1 MTHII
6 LVEPDLAFAT
16 SLKQAITGNAIQI
29 DIFADIASASLALK
43 SRRYALRIIR
53 RELPDGNGLVLLQEG
68 QTGFQRIPSLLV
80 SGCDLLHE
88 RLEGLA
94 LGADDYLV
102 TPFAVAEFSARIRA
116 LLRRAPATPTTMTVS
131 APGGLEVDC
140 EALLLRHERLDVAL
154 SQTEIDILRCLIQAD
169 GHTVMRNKLEQVAW
183 GYGHTLSLNTLNV
196 TLSRLRRKL
205 RSVHANCQILHNRGN
220 GYALLEQE

>member
-1 MTHII
+1 MTYII

-16 SLKQAITGNAIQI
+16 SLEQAIAGNAIQI

-43 SRRYALRIIR
+43 SRRYALRVIR

-102 TPFAVAEFSARIRA
+102 SPFAVEEFSARIRA
-116 LLRRAPATPTTMTVS
+116 LLRRAPITPNTVS
-131 APGGLEVDC
+131 APGGLQVDC
-140 EALLLRHERLDVAL
+140 EALLLRHERLDVSL

-183 GYGHTLSLNTLNV
+183 GYGRTLSLNTLNV